1 MGLAHALV
9 ALGEVALAQR
19 DYPGAREAYEE
30 PSRAIGLEHRVN
42 AGQGAF
48 TLRHEYRL
56 CYAC

>member
-42 AGQGAF
+42 AG
-48 TLRHEYRL
+48 
-56 CYAC
+56 